1 MDDATKERFKWKF
14 YKLTLLLNVV
24 ILFYAL
30 SAMALFKGGGYAL
43 PLFAA
48 FVVAASG
55 LAFVFMR
62 MYRKEKAWLMA
73 QP

>member
-30 SAMALFKGGGYAL
+30 AVMALFKGGGFAL

-48 FVVAASG
+48 LVIAASV
-55 LAFVFMR
+55 LALVFMR
-62 MYRKEKAWLMA
+62 LYRKEKTWLMA
-73 QP
+73 QS